1 MTMYYAGLLYAAIA
15 IGIFLLCRALVLWYW
30 KVNTI
35 VSLLQE
41 IADRLSNRIPK
52 EEQSQV

>member
-1 MTMYYAGLLYAAIA
+1 MTISTGVIIGATAVLL
-15 IGIFLLCRALVLWYW
+15 FLACRALVLWYW
-30 KVNTI
+30 NINTI

-52 EEQSQV
+52 EEQKQI